1 MTWEIIQENISQPV
15 VINPTISDRSMI
27 CCTRKTRKMKYNRQN
42 KTFCSLKN
50 YSDDVCRDTHERVS
64 FPNNENFYNPYI
76 AYSEQHAVTR
86 TACIINTI
94 APCNTVRVK
103 NNANE
108 WCDGEI
114 AEKIHKRDYTQNLN
128 KKMHVDEEIYK
139 EANKA
144 FQIFNLK

>member
-1 MTWEIIQENISQPV
+1 MTQEIIQENISQPV
-15 VINPTISDRSMI
+15 VINTTISDLSMI
-27 CCTRKTRKMKYNRQN
+27 CCTRKIRKMKHNRQN
-42 KTFCSLKN
+42 KTFCSLEN
-50 YSDDVCRDTHERVS
+50 YSDDVERVS
-64 FPNNENFYNPYI
+64 FPNYENFDNPYI
-76 AYSEQHAVTR
+76 AYSEQHTVTR

-94 APCNTVRVK
+94 VK